1 MIGLCIHYIPQG
13 ESNPTQGILHMHNY
27 NVCDDCV
34 CVCICGA
41 CSCVVRKYVYIYIC
55 SHVLVSWFLVKKK
68 ILKPTFSE
76 RVISVTV
83 SFGNFHAW
91 QWGYTAEAVDE
102 ATGISAKAQN
112 YQSKS
117 GAKKHALENLKA
129 ILLDR
134 GIIRPDDI

>member
-1 MIGLCIHYIPQG
+1 
-13 ESNPTQGILHMHNY
+13 MHNY

-55 SHVLVSWFLVKKK
+55 SHVLVSWFVVKKK

-76 RVISVTV
+76 RVITVTV
-83 SFGNFHAW
+83 SFGNVYAW
-91 QWGYTAEAVDE
+91 QWVYTAEAVDE